1 MYTDDEKKVGLPLKT
16 FILSLILI
24 IIFILLLMW
33 LLPIPK
39 NSNNNNS
46 NSKCDITG
54 NCPEF
59 PNITGLTNRIFIE
72 NIRDMKDAA
81 ISYFTTD
88 KLPGK
93 EGESVKLTLQDM
105 LDKHLILPLTDKDG
119 KTCDTKGSYVLKSN
133 GKN

>member
-1 MYTDDEKKVGLPLKT
+1 MYTDDEKRIGLPLKT

-33 LLPIPK
+33 LLPMPK

-46 NSKCDITG
+46 NNNSCNTG

-72 NIRDMKDAA
+72 NIKDMKDAA
-81 ISYFTTD
+81 ITYFTTD
-88 KLPGK
+88 KLPKNVGD
-93 EGESVKLTLQDM
+93 SVT
-105 LDKHLILPLTDKDG
+105 
-119 KTCDTKGSYVLKSN
+119 
-133 GKN
+133 